1 MFYVNEYNKWE
12 VIDSA
17 EEISGLI
24 TLEDDI
30 GWHLEHRWKKDW
42 PLLRLGCFLNSGK
55 RSDDKGE
62 RTVYI
67 KFEIM
72 K

>member
-24 TLEDDI
+24 TLI
-30 GWHLEHRWKKDW
+30 KSG
-42 PLLRLGCFLNSGK
+42 SGK
-55 RSDDKGE
+55 IVILPPMWKARVRLVAQTSQLFSVMDLLILSLE
-62 RTVYI
+62 TYVYL
-67 KFEIM
+67 
-72 K
+72 

>member
-12 VIDSA
+12 VIDGA

-30 GWHLEHRWKKDW
+30 GWHLEHRWKKD
-42 PLLRLGCFLNSGK
+42 
-55 RSDDKGE
+55 
-62 RTVYI
+62 
-67 KFEIM
+67 
-72 K
+72 